1 MREQSTIHRVLSD
14 DFVPPKPPHEEIA
27 LIASVFDE
35 LLLLVQRLDDS
46 EDD

>member
-1 MREQSTIHRVLSD
+1 MSKQSTIQQVLSD
-14 DFVPPKPPHEEIA
+14 DFVPPKPSQEEIA

>member
-1 MREQSTIHRVLSD
+1 MSKQSTIPQILAD
-14 DFVPPKPPHEEIA
+14 NFVPPKPSHEEVA

>member
-1 MREQSTIHRVLSD
+1 MREQSTIYRVRSD
-14 DFVPPKPPHEEIA
+14 DFVPPKPSQEEIA

>member
-1 MREQSTIHRVLSD
+1 MSKHSTIPRVLAEN
-14 DFVPPKPPHEEIA
+14 FVPPKPSHEEIA

-46 EDD
+46 KDD

>member
-1 MREQSTIHRVLSD
+1 MSKQSTIPQILAD
-14 DFVPPKPPHEEIA
+14 NFVPTKPSHEEIA

>member
-14 DFVPPKPPHEEIA
+14 DFVPPKPSCEEIA

>member
-1 MREQSTIHRVLSD
+1 MREQPTIPQIQAD
-14 DFVPPKPPHEEIA
+14 NFVPPKPSNEEIA

-35 LLLLVQRLDDS
+35 LLLLVQQLDDS